1 MGENNT
7 YKPVI
12 SKSAYIHPS
21 AVIIGNVEIGANVF
35 VGPNAVIRSDEADHN
50 NHVAPMIIEDD
61 VNIQDNVVIHALAG
75 STLKIG
81 KGSSVSH
88 SAIVHGPCEIGK
100 ECFIGFGS
108 VVFKASVGDG
118 TVVMHKA
125 LVENAVI
132 PEKRSVPSGTIIK
145 NDEDALMLE
154 PVTEDLSA
162 FAGRVR
168 QNNLNLLNS
177 SIYKKTNYKMNRAPK
192 IAVVMGSKSD
202 MDAMKECINVL
213 DDFGIPHEVRI
224 ISAHRTP
231 ERAHAFAREATDRGL
246 QIVIAAAGK
255 SAHLAGVMASMTTI
269 PVIGVPMQTSDLG
282 GLDSLFSVVQMPGG
296 VPVATTA
303 IGRAGAKNAAL
314 LAISILSL
322 NDNSLNERLKEYRR
336 AMQHAVEMMDDEVCV
351 AIPC

>member
-12 SKSAYIHPS
+12 SKLAYIHPS

-35 VGPNAVIRSDEADHN
+35 VGPNAVIRSDEADQN
-50 NHVAPMIIEDD
+50 NQVAPVIIEDD

-75 STLKIG
+75 STVKIG

-88 SAIVHGPCEIGK
+88 SAIVHGPCEIGR

-125 LVENAVI
+125 LVENVVI
-132 PEKRSVPSGTIIK
+132 PEKRSVPSGAIIK
-145 NDEDALMLE
+145 IDEEAFMLE
-154 PVTEDLSA
+154 AVTEDLSA

-177 SIYKKTNYKMNRAPK
+177 SIYKKMKAPK

-202 MDAMKECINVL
+202 MDAMKECIKVL
-213 DDFGIPHEVRI
+213 DDFGLPHEIRI

-296 VPVATTA
+296 IPVATTA

-314 LAISILSL
+314 LAISILAL
-322 NDNSLNERLKEYRR
+322 NDNSLNERLKEYRM